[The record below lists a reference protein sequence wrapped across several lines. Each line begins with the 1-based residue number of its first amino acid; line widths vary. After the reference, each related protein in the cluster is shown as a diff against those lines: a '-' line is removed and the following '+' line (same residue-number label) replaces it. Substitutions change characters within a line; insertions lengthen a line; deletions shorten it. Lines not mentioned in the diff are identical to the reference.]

1 MKKVIFLSICM
12 FGFFTF
18 SSAAKLS
25 FSYPQT
31 SLVDDCPSKIDVLLD
46 TEGQMTTTMDLK
58 ILFDP
63 SVMSREYFDID
74 GSVFKTSTLP
84 YFSSAD

>member
-1 MKKVIFLSICM
+1 M
-12 FGFFTF
+12 FSFISF
-18 SSAAKLS
+18 SFAAKLS

-31 SLVDDCPSKIDVLLD
+31 SLLANCPSKIDVMLD
-46 TEGQMTTTMDLK
+46 TEGQMTTAMDLK

-63 SVMSREYFDID
+63 SVMSRDYFDID

-84 YFSSAD
+84 YLSSGK